1 GGLARSTGA
10 FQYSMLNM
18 EGLLQPWLSQ
28 RLARSLNMR
37 DLGRDLC
44 STALSPQIR
53 SLLIYNSNPAVS
65 LPNQQL
71 VRAGLEREDLFTV
84 VHDLFVTETAK
95 LADLVLPATSQLEHL
110 DLVPSWGHHYVS
122 LNQPAIEPSGESVS
136 NTELFRRLARS
147 LNRDEPCL
155 YESDE
160 ELLRTAL
167 QTDHPMMRGITFD
180 RLRQCGWLH
189 LNHEEDWRP
198 FAAGGFP
205 TSSGRAE
212 LWSGKLQSVGLD
224 PLPSA
229 GEIRRGAPGTLQLI
243 SGKTL
248 HFLNTGYSHQEPHR
262 RREGVLQIE
271 MHRDDLESR
280 GLCDGEYV
288 RVCSSLGE
296 IVAVCRS
303 SRSVQRGVVWM
314 PFGGL
319 QDALGVSR
327 HVNNLTPEEPTD
339 WGGGSGFYDTFVE
352 VLRATAIVS
361 E

>member
-1 GGLARSTGA
+1 
-10 FQYSMLNM
+10 
-18 EGLLQPWLSQ
+18 
-28 RLARSLNMR
+28 
-37 DLGRDLC
+37 
-44 STALSPQIR
+44 
-53 SLLIYNSNPAVS
+53 
-65 LPNQQL
+65 
-71 VRAGLEREDLFTV
+71 
-84 VHDLFVTETAK
+84 
-95 LADLVLPATSQLEHL
+95 
-110 DLVPSWGHHYVS
+110 
-122 LNQPAIEPSGESVS
+122 
-136 NTELFRRLARS
+136 
-147 LNRDEPCL
+147 
-155 YESDE
+155 
-160 ELLRTAL
+160 
-167 QTDHPMMRGITFD
+167 
-180 RLRQCGWLH
+180 
-189 LNHEEDWRP
+189 
-198 FAAGGFP
+198 
-205 TSSGRAE
+205 
-212 LWSGKLQSVGLD
+212 
-224 PLPSA
+224 LPSA